1 MSRAIRHLPKNDRSL
16 GWSAIL
22 PKRQPR
28 PSLKGD
34 LTADIVVIGAGFAGL
49 GAARRLAEL
58 NPGLDIALIEADQV
72 GENASGRNSGFG
84 IDLPHNTGSSMEE
97 LAKGRAYL
105 RLSRAGI
112 AALRDTVA
120 QHNIACDWSE
130 DGKFHT
136 ASSERGRKE
145 VLVPTT
151 EELERLGE
159 TYTWFDREACAAR
172 LGTGHFAAAVHTPG
186 TVLLNPSA
194 LCRGLADALPANV
207 RLYENSPVT
216 EADFGPVITL
226 KTPEGSLRAGK
237 AIIAVNGFAMRFGFW
252 KGRLLNFAAH
262 ASLSRVLSEEEQA
275 RIGNIAP
282 WGTTPANAFAGVT
295 LRYTND
301 RRILVRQN
309 IHFQPSMQV
318 SPGLQARVRQGHQQL
333 FDRLFPALQGV
344 TMEHTW
350 TGFICLSRNGAPGF
364 GQVGPNIWSAVCQN
378 AVGVTKG
385 TMSGRMAATMALG
398 AEDPLLADMIGL
410 GQPNA
415 VPPRPFLDIGVR
427 AKFAWE
433 IYNNRHEA

>member
-1 MSRAIRHLPKNDRSL
+1 MSRRITHLPKNDRSL

-28 PSLKGD
+28 PALQGD
-34 LTADIVVIGAGFAGL
+34 QTADIVVIGAGFAGL

-58 NPGLDIALIEADQV
+58 NPGLDIALIEADLV

-97 LAKGRAYL
+97 LARGRAYL

-112 AALRDTVA
+112 SALRDTVTRH
-120 QHNIACDWSE
+120 QIDCDWSE

-136 ASSERGRKE
+136 ASSDRGRRE

-151 EELERLGE
+151 QELDRLGE
-159 TYTWFDREACAAR
+159 SYRWLDREACAAR
-172 LGTGHFAAAVHTPG
+172 LGTGHFAAAVYTPG

-194 LCRGLADALPANV
+194 LCRGLASALPENV
-207 RLYENSPVT
+207 RLYENSPVI

-226 KTPEGSLRAGK
+226 KTPQGSLRAAK

-262 ASLSRVLSEEEQA
+262 ASLTRPLTSEEQA
-275 RIGNIAP
+275 KIGNIAP

-318 SPGLQARVRQGHQQL
+318 SPALQARVRRGHQRV
-333 FDRLFPALQGV
+333 FETLFPALPGV
-344 TMEHTW
+344 TMEHSW
-350 TGFICLSRNGAPGF
+350 TGFICLSRNGTPGF
-364 GQVGPNIWSAVCQN
+364 GQMAPNIWSAVCQN

-398 AEDPLLADMIGL
+398 AEDPLLADMISL

-433 IYNNRHEA
+433 IFTNRHEA